1 MTPLHPWIL
10 CDQFGSNWTNGITQE
25 EHTKLKKNH
34 KPDNFQIYR
43 KTNRQIF
50 SPLWIMCEIQNK
62 KIQYSTK
69 KHMLRFLDRWRCKTN
84 SVWWIC
90 KQLLVEEKWINNQQ
104 QCNKWYKKWLY
115 LTTSF
120 SKREKV
126 HYYIC
131 SINIIKKV
139 DLLKF
144 CCYTLN

>member
-25 EHTKLKKNH
+25 EHTKLKKN
-34 KPDNFQIYR
+34 PQA
-43 KTNRQIF
+43 RQF
-50 SPLWIMCEIQNK
+50 SDLQKDKQTDIQSSLDHVWNTK
-62 KIQYSTK
+62 QKNTIQHK

-90 KQLLVEEKWINNQQ
+90 KQPLVEEKWINNPQ

-120 SKREKV
+120 CKREKV

-131 SINIIKKV
+131 SINIIKK
-139 DLLKF
+139 K
-144 CCYTLN
+144 